1 MELLISI
8 LIGILF
14 AIGTYMMLSRKLLRI
29 IIGSAFMSHGTLL
42 MLMTVGKLK
51 RGAPPIVVN
60 GVENPVY
67 VDPIPQDDTE
77 RMRGNFD
84 EH

>member
-51 RGAPPIVVN
+51 RGPADC
-60 GVENPVY
+60 GGG
-67 VDPIPQDDTE
+67 
-77 RMRGNFD
+77 RGKSGLC
-84 EH
+84 

>member
-51 RGAPPIVVN
+51 RAPRRLWWRAWKIRFML
-60 GVENPVY
+60 
-67 VDPIPQDDTE
+67 T
-77 RMRGNFD
+77 RFRRR
-84 EH
+84 